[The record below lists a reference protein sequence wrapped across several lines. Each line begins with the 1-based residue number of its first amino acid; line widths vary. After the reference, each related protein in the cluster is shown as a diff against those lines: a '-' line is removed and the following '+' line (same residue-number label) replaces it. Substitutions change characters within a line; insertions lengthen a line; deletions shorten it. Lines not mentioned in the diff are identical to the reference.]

1 MHPSLLQNISQPR
14 DLKRLSS
21 AQIQQLCGEIRQFLL
36 DSVSKTG
43 GHLASNLG
51 AVELTVAL
59 HRIFETPRDAFVFD
73 VGHQC
78 YTHKLLTG
86 RREGFAHLRQVDGL
100 SGFPSPQESDCDT
113 FIAGHGST
121 ALSTAIGVARA
132 KKLKKEPGKVVAII
146 GDGAFTGGMVY
157 EGMNNVSNLN
167 NLIVVLNDNKMSISK
182 NVGQMANYLTKL
194 RTDPK
199 YFRVKAHMETALGCI
214 PAVGTALVEVLQEG
228 KKIIR
233 RGIYHST
240 MFEEMGFQYVGPV
253 DGHDVTELTRIFTN
267 LQEQYSP
274 VFLHIVTQKG
284 KGLKPAEENPGEFHS
299 VSAFDLDHLTNPEM
313 SPKDS
318 FSNRFGNKLAAL
330 GREVPNLCAITAAM
344 KYGTGLNFFYRAIP
358 ERFFDVGMAEEH
370 AVTFAAGLAAGGLK
384 PVVAVYSSFLQRAY
398 DQVLHDVCIQN
409 LHVIFA
415 VDRAGLVGSDGETH
429 QGIFD
434 LSYLSLIPNMCVMA
448 PKNKWELSDMLKFA
462 ISSDGPIA
470 LRYPRGEA
478 YDGLS
483 EHRAKI
489 VYGKSELL
497 YDEECIALIA
507 VGSMVKTAHEVRQ
520 NLKRKGFECTLINAR
535 FVKPLDEERLLALT
549 KEHKLIV
556 TLEENVLEGGFGE
569 HVSEFYE
576 EIGSD
581 VQVMNIALP
590 DAYIEH
596 GNVEILKK
604 ECGIDAET
612 IEKKIIAAAMGL

>member
-1 MHPSLLQNISQPR
+1 MKYPYLDKIQKNGDVKKLPQQELPLLCE
-14 DLKRLSS
+14 D
-21 AQIQQLCGEIRQFLL
+21 IRNFLIE
-36 DSVSKTG
+36 SVSSTG
-43 GHLASNLG
+43 GHLSSNLG
-51 AVELTVAL
+51 VVELTVAL
-59 HRIFETPRDAFVFD
+59 HRALTLPQDKILFD

-132 KKLKKEPGKVVAII
+132 KKLKKEPGKVVALI

-199 YFRVKAHMETALGCI
+199 YFRVKAHMETALERI

-330 GREVPNLCAITAAM
+330 GCTGKPYDMLCGADKADTVLVSYGAETEEILAAAE
-344 KYGTGLNFFYRAIP
+344 LLRHQ
-358 ERFFDVGMAEEH
+358 GMAVDCCKLVQVYPLPDGLCRQLSNYKTILFAEESV
-370 AVTFAAGLAAGGLK
+370 ATGGIGQQLCTALQAAGWQGRFILRGVDNTHLLHATVPQLRRDQGLDAHTLA
-384 PVVAVYSSFLQRAY
+384 Q
-398 DQVLHDVCIQN
+398 DVLTRN
-409 LHVIFA
+409 
-415 VDRAGLVGSDGETH
+415 
-429 QGIFD
+429 
-434 LSYLSLIPNMCVMA
+434 
-448 PKNKWELSDMLKFA
+448 
-462 ISSDGPIA
+462 
-470 LRYPRGEA
+470 
-478 YDGLS
+478 
-483 EHRAKI
+483 
-489 VYGKSELL
+489 
-497 YDEECIALIA
+497 
-507 VGSMVKTAHEVRQ
+507 
-520 NLKRKGFECTLINAR
+520 
-535 FVKPLDEERLLALT
+535 
-549 KEHKLIV
+549 
-556 TLEENVLEGGFGE
+556 
-569 HVSEFYE
+569 
-576 EIGSD
+576 
-581 VQVMNIALP
+581 
-590 DAYIEH
+590 
-596 GNVEILKK
+596 
-604 ECGIDAET
+604 
-612 IEKKIIAAAMGL
+612 